1 MCRESFGSQN
11 ITTNREVLA
20 RTLSGDAF
28 VFTDVETVHQKEI
41 A

>member
-1 MCRESFGSQN
+1 
-11 ITTNREVLA
+11 LA

-41 A
+41 AWAGLKL